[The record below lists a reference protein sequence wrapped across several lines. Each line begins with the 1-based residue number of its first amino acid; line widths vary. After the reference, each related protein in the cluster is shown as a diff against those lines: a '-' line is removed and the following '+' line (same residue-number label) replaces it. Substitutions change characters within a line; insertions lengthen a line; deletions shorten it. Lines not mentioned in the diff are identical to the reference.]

1 MLTRT
6 QIVNDTANVYTCPS
20 GKTGYV
26 YVDVVSN
33 DESSVSVTIKIGDG
47 TTFYTYWTG
56 TTNFIS
62 VKLILS
68 SGDVVQVMTDGTV
81 NVFVYG
87 KEM

>member
-1 MLTRT
+1 MLTRI
-6 QIVNDTANVYTCPS
+6 QIVNSTANVYTCSS

-26 YVDVVSN
+26 YVDVASN
-33 DESSVSVTIKIGDG
+33 DGSSVSVTIKIGDG

-68 SGDVVQVMTDGTV
+68 SGDVVQVMTNGTV